1 MIRYIKLKNYKSL
14 VNLEVDFMKSKTKAK
29 NMIMIYGENGVGKS
43 NFATSFHTLHE
54 TMRTM
59 SAIEAWKRFLSNN
72 KNKESDERFQK
83 ILEKRFKT
91 GFKDTEM
98 IIQDSKTID
107 SVDNMVLE
115 YGFGIKGNNGSY
127 RIEFSD
133 NEIVSEKLEFILN
146 KNQTYYFNIT
156 DKQVKINEA
165 IFTDKEYYNDFL
177 DLVDKYWGKHSFLS
191 ILSYEIEDKKNGYV
205 EKRISKG
212 MNMVVTYLNTICT
225 RIKGG
230 NKSEFGVSTTKHYVF
245 SELETGKVLLKQE
258 EELNKTEQLLN
269 MFFTN
274 LYSDIKN
281 VYYKKE
287 YTEKFIKYN
296 LYFKKLIYDKIIDV
310 DFALEST
317 GTQNLL
323 EILPCLI
330 SACEGQTV
338 VIDEL
343 DAGIHDLLVSNILN
357 NLSNYIKGQLIIT
370 THNTMLL
377 ESNISKDGIYIFQ
390 VDYKA
395 NKELV
400 ALTDF
405 NERIHKNLNVRKRY
419 LSGLYG
425 GVPSISDVDFNELIS
440 RLK

>member
-1 MIRYIKLKNYKSL
+1 MKN
-14 VNLEVDFMKSKTKAK
+14 KTKAK
-29 NMIMIYGENGVGKS
+29 NMVIIYGENGVGKS
-43 NFATSFHTLHE
+43 NLATSFHTLHE

-59 SAIEAWKRFLSNN
+59 SAIEAWKKFLSDTG
-72 KNKESDERFQK
+72 NKENDEKTQK
-83 ILEKRFKT
+83 FIEKKFKT

-98 IIQDSKTID
+98 IIHDSKTID
-107 SVDNMVLE
+107 SVGNMVLE
-115 YGFGIKGNNGSY
+115 YGFCIKGNNGSY

-133 NEIVSEKLEFILN
+133 DEIVSEKLEYVLN
-146 KNQTYYFNIT
+146 KNQTYYFNINN
-156 DKQVKINEA
+156 KQVKINEA

-177 DLVDKYWGKHSFLS
+177 NLIDKYWGKHSLLS
-191 ILSYEIEDKKNGYV
+191 ILTYEIQDKKRGYV

-212 MNMVVTYLNTICT
+212 MNMVLTYLNTICT
-225 RIKGG
+225 RVRGG
-230 NKSEFGVSTTKHYVF
+230 NKSEYGVTATKHYIF
-245 SELETGKVLLKQE
+245 SDLEDGKIQLKHE
-258 EELNKTEQLLN
+258 EELNKAEQILN
-269 MFFTN
+269 IFFTN

-287 YTEKFIKYN
+287 YTEKYIKYN
-296 LYFKKLIYDKIIDV
+296 LYLKKLIFDKMIDIE
-310 DFALEST
+310 FSLEST

-323 EILPCLI
+323 EILPYLI

-343 DAGIHDLLVSNILN
+343 DTGIHDLLVSKLLN
-357 NLSNYIKGQLIIT
+357 DLANYLKGQLIIT

-390 VDYKA
+390 VDYMA

-400 ALTDF
+400 SLIDF

-425 GVPSISDVDFNELIS
+425 GVPSINDVDFNELIA